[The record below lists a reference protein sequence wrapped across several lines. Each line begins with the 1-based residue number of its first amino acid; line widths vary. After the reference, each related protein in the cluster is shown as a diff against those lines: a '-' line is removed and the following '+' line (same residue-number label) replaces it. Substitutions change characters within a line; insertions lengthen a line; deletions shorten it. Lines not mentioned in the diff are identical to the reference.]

1 MFAFVPAPL
10 STPYRKRQRS
20 IMRLTCLDPY
30 VCKEMSPRERMQA
43 KWFIMYLFASCAAI
57 TLPIALFFEGTDRSY
72 LTFAV
77 FVLKLVVDAVTLVY
91 MMCGGHLLVG
101 VCPVI
106 FCSLVSCLGFDIV
119 SRGNG
124 LYVWPLCV
132 LIVDFMLVLR
142 LPDAYTVI
150 VVVLVVIWLFL
161 MGMEEM
167 LRLGLLDIPGTTVQE
182 GVNGRRAHFES
193 LSQCEKTPC
202 AVGLDKVGSNLV
214 PPVCVF
220 VVDFV
225 ATRGFAREVRK
236 EQATMERT
244 INTVQE
250 IASLLAG
257 YDVERV
263 AELLAEHEGQL
274 PEEMTS
280 ALRSLEENL
289 RVYKAYL
296 PKTCL
301 PFDVELG
308 EDSSE
313 EASVD
318 THTESL
324 RSSSHS
330 GSADLVVSRRSPALG
345 LSCVKATLFTI
356 NIKVSF
362 ATLKDDAA
370 SFSQLFTAILLKTLS
385 AVEAKHGMVDVFVGD
400 KIHCS
405 FNTSKKCASHA
416 TSSLHAAAVLAS
428 AFPSQINMAIAT
440 GSVLR
445 GDMGCEVM
453 RRFSMVGALVRDVLG
468 IERAGRAFGCDVLCN
483 RLCFSDAE
491 CEHNLRLIPCKVRV
505 AEDSEE
511 DEVVA
516 ELLGQISATATVE
529 WMYVVGGK
537 KEWDDYNVAVRQYL
551 KDGTVAKTLDHAEH
565 LHSTILRLSTHSGVL
580 RMYVPSCT
588 EGPDY
593 GLTDA

>member
-1 MFAFVPAPL
+1 
-10 STPYRKRQRS
+10 
-20 IMRLTCLDPY
+20 
-30 VCKEMSPRERMQA
+30 MSAREKSQA
-43 KWFIMYLFASCAAI
+43 KWFVVLLVSSCTSLSIPQLLFFYGDSSYIILGVAIMNQILDVCILVYLF
-57 TLPIALFFEGTDRSY
+57 R
-72 LTFAV
+72 
-77 FVLKLVVDAVTLVY
+77 
-91 MMCGGHLLVG
+91 GGNMQVG
-101 VCPVI
+101 VRGKVACAV
-106 FCSLVSCLGFDIV
+106 VSCLGYDVV

-124 LYVWPLCV
+124 VLTWPLCV

-150 VVVLVVIWLFL
+150 VVVLVVVWLCV

-167 LRLGLLDIPGTTVQE
+167 LRFGLLDIPGTTVQE
-182 GVNGRRAHFES
+182 GVKGRRAYFES

-202 AVGLDKVGSNLV
+202 GVEPSKAVSNLFG
-214 PPVCVF
+214 PVVVF
-220 VVDFV
+220 VTDFL

-529 WMYVVGGK
+529 WMYAVGGK

-588 EGPDY
+588 EG
-593 GLTDA
+593 TDNQPT